1 VVSQLAIFVLL
12 TITLIQ
18 FFGDSS
24 GLDEDVVLV
33 APLPIILIQ
42 IIIAILVLIYLFT
55 PIVRSTLAREIFLSD
70 V

>member
-55 PIVRSTLAREIFLSD
+55 PNVRSTLAREIFLSD